1 LVRQTGGA
9 AAFNREYSTDPG
21 GVSPI
26 AIACPDRHS
35 GRGAAPG
42 VTKDRSMSK
51 KPSVKSDYHAK
62 KDRLE
67 ITIKH
72 SGLKKKSER
81 KELVKQ
87 IEQNL
92 KRGAD
97 DGGKARGR
105 RPENPY
111 KQTRI
116 PEVGD

>member
-1 LVRQTGGA
+1 
-9 AAFNREYSTDPG
+9 
-21 GVSPI
+21 
-26 AIACPDRHS
+26 
-35 GRGAAPG
+35 
-42 VTKDRSMSK
+42 MSR
-51 KPSVKSDYHAK
+51 KPSVKSEYHAK

-87 IEQNL
+87 LEQNL
-92 KRGAD
+92 KQGPD
-97 DGGKARGR
+97 DVGKPRARR
-105 RPENPY
+105 SENPY

>member
-1 LVRQTGGA
+1 MAKGSSASR
-9 AAFNREYSTDPG
+9 NERS
-21 GVSPI
+21 
-26 AIACPDRHS
+26 
-35 GRGAAPG
+35 
-42 VTKDRSMSK
+42 SMSK
-51 KPSVKSDYHAK
+51 KPSVKSEYHGK

-72 SGLKKKSER
+72 FGLKKSER

-87 IEQNL
+87 LEQDL

-111 KQTRI
+111 KQTKI